1 MVNLTMNGLLDT
13 DGKLHK
19 CNAWEHLD
27 KAFSIVKK
35 LGISV
40 ANKLEAEEYLQKSGW
55 IIIRINN
62 VYGLI
67 GYFKENS
74 NTVRYHLT
82 DAQKKWFNK
91 NYEYMTGECRKSVD
105 MMFEMDK

>member
-1 MVNLTMNGLLDT
+1 MNGLLDT
-13 DGKLHK
+13 DGNLHE
-19 CNAWEHLD
+19 CSSYEHLD
-27 KAFSIVKK
+27 KAASIVVN

-40 ANKLEAEEYLQKSGW
+40 SNKLEAEECLQKLGW
-55 IIIRINN
+55 IVIRTNN

-74 NTVRYHLT
+74 NTIRYHLT
-82 DAQKKWFNK
+82 DAQKKWLNK
-91 NYEYMTGECRKSVD
+91 TYEYMTDECRKSVD